1 MPIGRLTRRARL
13 RIIALAKKVKA
24 VKGNGVN
31 GRGARVRGLSEK
43 AKGPFERKAGT
54 AMKRWWF
61 KPQKGLPEETTPA
74 AEGFHQP
81 LSAESLLAVSH
92 RKRLLERIWQYTA
105 LSPLQFEQLY
115 LEPIRRYATYV
126 QQLPASE
133 SHHHAYPGGMLD
145 HGLELVACSLKL
157 RQSYLLPSGAA
168 PEDQAAQA
176 DAWSAAIAYGALL
189 HDVGKIAV
197 DLQVECQNGERW
209 HPWHGPLNQPYR
221 FRYHPDRDYQLHGAA
236 AGLLYTQILP
246 PALLDWLSSYPAL
259 WGQLLSLL
267 ADHYEHAGTLGE
279 LVLQADRVSTAQNIG
294 ANPIKALQAPKH
306 SLQHHLLAGLRHLV
320 KNEFKL
326 NQPGAAGWLT
336 ANHLWLVSKTATDKL
351 RAYLLAQSVDGI
363 PSSNIALFDELQ
375 SHGLVDAT
383 PEGKAV
389 WNANVTD
396 DDWQHRFTFLRL
408 QPSLIWA
415 DEPRPDCFK
424 GTVEPMTEHP
434 LPAGETCES
443 ALDRPQPTQEEE
455 QPVPEHPNQDFDYL
469 DDLMDMLQEPS
480 EVDTGPS
487 AGSLQS
493 TTTPH
498 MDAEGL
504 AFLEWLRD
512 GIHTRRLVV
521 NDSKAKVHTVDGTF
535 FLVTPG
541 IFQRFAAEHL
551 KQADGAAHKEHWRR
565 IQRDFERLGIH
576 QKRANGQNI
585 WTCAVRGPR
594 KSSVLNGYLML
605 RTAGLTSE
613 HPVDNPYLALIR

>member
-1 MPIGRLTRRARL
+1 M
-13 RIIALAKKVKA
+13 VSME
-24 VKGNGVN
+24 
-31 GRGARVRGLSEK
+31 GATRVRGLSEK
-43 AKGPFERKAGT
+43 AKGSFERKAGT

-61 KPQKGLPEETTPA
+61 KPQKGLPEDITSA

-81 LSAESLLAVSH
+81 LSAESLLAASH

-105 LSPLQFEQLY
+105 LSQPQFEQLY

-197 DLQVECQNGERW
+197 DLQVEYQNGERW
-209 HPWHGPLNQPYR
+209 HPWHGPLSQPYR

-236 AGLLYTQILP
+236 AGLLYTQILT
-246 PALLDWLSSYPAL
+246 PALLDWLSSYPLL
-259 WGQLLSLL
+259 WGHLLCLL

-294 ANPIKALQAPKH
+294 ANPTKALQAPKH
-306 SLQHHLLAGLRHLV
+306 SLQHHLLMGLRHLI

-336 ANHLWLVSKTATDKL
+336 EDHLWLVSKTATDKL

-389 WNANVTD
+389 WNATVAD
-396 DDWQHRFTFLRL
+396 DGWEHRFTFLRL
-408 QPSLIWA
+408 QPSLVWA
-415 DEPRPDCFK
+415 NEPRPAYFG
-424 GTVEPMTEHP
+424 GTVDPTMDDHVPTS
-434 LPAGETCES
+434 GTS
-443 ALDRPQPTQEEE
+443 QPTPNWPESGQEEK
-455 QPVPEHPNQDFDYL
+455 HPDVNHPTQDCDYL
-469 DDLMDMLQEPS
+469 EDLMDMLQEPGELKS
-480 EVDTGPS
+480 ESNT
-487 AGSLQS
+487 ASLQPAAPPS
-493 TTTPH
+493 QNTV
-498 MDAEGL
+498 GL
-504 AFLEWLRD
+504 AFLKWLRD
-512 GIHTRRLVV
+512 GIHTHRLVI
-521 NDSKAKVHTVDGTF
+521 NDSRAKVHTVDGTF

-541 IFQRFAAEHL
+541 IFQRYTVEHPEQSDGVDQSEPWRQIQRHFQKLNVHL
-551 KQADGAAHKEHWRR
+551 KRP
-565 IQRDFERLGIH
+565 
-576 QKRANGQNI
+576 NGQNI
-585 WTCAVRGPR
+585 WTCSVRGPR
-594 KSSVLNGYLML
+594 KTSSLNGYLL
-605 RTAGLTSE
+605 RDKTILE
-613 HPVDNPYLALIR
+613 MPPPPDNTFIEIKLN

>member
-1 MPIGRLTRRARL
+1 
-13 RIIALAKKVKA
+13 
-24 VKGNGVN
+24 
-31 GRGARVRGLSEK
+31 
-43 AKGPFERKAGT
+43 
-54 AMKRWWF
+54 MKRWWF
-61 KPQKGLPEETTPA
+61 KPQKGLPEEIIPA

-81 LSAESLLAVSH
+81 LPAESLLAVSH

-105 LSPLQFEQLY
+105 LSQLQFEQLY

-133 SHHHAYPGGMLD
+133 SHHHAYSG
-145 HGLELVACSLKL
+145 GLELVACSLKL

-197 DLQVECQNGERW
+197 DLQVEYQNGEAW

-221 FRYHPDRDYQLHGAA
+221 FRYDPARDYQLHGAA
-236 AGLLYTQILP
+236 AGLLYTQILT
-246 PALLDWLSSYPAL
+246 PALFDWLSSYPTL
-259 WGQLLSLL
+259 WGHLLNLL
-267 ADHYEHAGTLGE
+267 ANHYEHAGALGE

-294 ANPIKALQAPKH
+294 ANPAKALQAPKH
-306 SLQHHLLAGLRHLV
+306 SLQHHLLTGLRHLI

-336 ANHLWLVSKTATDKL
+336 EEHLWLVSKTATDRL

-424 GTVEPMTEHP
+424 GTVEPMMEHP

-443 ALDRPQPTQEEE
+443 ALDRPQPSQEEE
-455 QPVPEHPNQDFDYL
+455 QAVPEQPNQDFDYL

-493 TTTPH
+493 TTTPPK
-498 MDAEGL
+498 DAEGL
-504 AFLEWLRD
+504 AFLEWLRQ
-512 GIHTRRLVV
+512 GVVSHRLVV

-541 IFQRFAAEHL
+541 IFHRYAAEHPESAEAEP
-551 KQADGAAHKEHWRR
+551 QSDAWRR
-565 IQRDFERLGIH
+565 IQRQFEKLDVHLR
-576 QKRANGQNI
+576 KPNGRNI
-585 WTCAVRGPR
+585 WICKVRGPR
-594 KSSVLNGYLML
+594 KASPLNGYLL
-605 RTAGLTSE
+605 RDAKSIASELPANNPFLTLM
-613 HPVDNPYLALIR
+613 P

>member
-1 MPIGRLTRRARL
+1 
-13 RIIALAKKVKA
+13 
-24 VKGNGVN
+24 
-31 GRGARVRGLSEK
+31 
-43 AKGPFERKAGT
+43 
-54 AMKRWWF
+54 MKRWWF
-61 KPQKGLPEETTPA
+61 KPQKGLPEETAPA
-74 AEGFHQP
+74 HVGFHQP
-81 LSAESLLAVSH
+81 LSAESLLTVSH
-92 RKRLLERIWQYTA
+92 RKKLLERIWQYTA

-115 LEPIRRYATYV
+115 LEPIRRYASYV

-133 SHHHAYPGGMLD
+133 SHHHAYAGGMLD

-197 DLQVECQNGERW
+197 DLQVEYQNGGRW

-236 AGLLYTQILP
+236 AGLLYTQILT
-246 PALLDWLSSYPAL
+246 PALLDWLSSYPVL

-267 ADHYEHAGTLGE
+267 ADHYELAGTLGE

-294 ANPIKALQAPKH
+294 ANPAKALQAPKH
-306 SLQHHLLAGLRHLV
+306 SLQHHLLTGLRHLI

-336 ANHLWLVSKTATDKL
+336 EDHLWLVSKTATDKL
-351 RAYLLAQSVDGI
+351 RAYLLAQAVDGI

-389 WNANVTD
+389 WSATVAED
-396 DDWQHRFTFLRL
+396 GWRHRFTFLRL

-415 DEPRPDCFK
+415 DALRPDCFN
-424 GTVEPMTEHP
+424 GTVEPMTDAF
-434 LPAGETCES
+434 LPISETSES
-443 ALDRPQPTQEEE
+443 ASDHLQTAPEDKQPALDQLNR
-455 QPVPEHPNQDFDYL
+455 DFDSL
-469 DDLMDMLQEPS
+469 DDLLDMLKVPS
-480 EVDTGPS
+480 ELNTVSST
-487 AGSLQS
+487 GSLQFAAAA
-493 TTTPH
+493 PQ
-498 MDAEGL
+498 DAAGL

-512 GIHTRRLVV
+512 GIHTHRLVV
-521 NDSKAKVHTVDGTF
+521 NDSKAKVHTVEGTF

-541 IFQRFAAEHL
+541 IFQRYAAEHL
-551 KQADGAAHKEHWRR
+551 ERSEGAAQKEPWRR
-565 IQRDFERLGIH
+565 IQRHFEKLGIH

-585 WTCAVRGPR
+585 WTCAVKGPR
-594 KSSVLNGYLML
+594 KTSVLNGYLL
-605 RTAGLTSE
+605 HGSADIFA
-613 HPVDNPYLALIR
+613 HPPADNPYLMLVR

>member
-1 MPIGRLTRRARL
+1 
-13 RIIALAKKVKA
+13 
-24 VKGNGVN
+24 
-31 GRGARVRGLSEK
+31 
-43 AKGPFERKAGT
+43 
-54 AMKRWWF
+54 MKRWWF
-61 KPQKGLPEETTPA
+61 KPQKGLSEESTPA
-74 AEGFHQP
+74 AVGFHQP
-81 LSAESLLAVSH
+81 LSAESLLAASH

-105 LSPLQFEQLY
+105 LSQLQFEQLY
-115 LEPIRRYATYV
+115 LEPIRRYASYV

-133 SHHHAYPGGMLD
+133 SHHHAYSGGMLD

-197 DLQVECQNGERW
+197 DIQVEYQNGERW
-209 HPWHGPLNQPYR
+209 HPWNGPLNQPYR

-236 AGLLYTQILP
+236 AGLLYMKILRP
-246 PALLDWLSSYPAL
+246 GLLDWLSSYPAL

-267 ADHYEHAGTLGE
+267 SDHYEHAGTLGE

-294 ANPIKALQAPKH
+294 ANPTKALHAPKH
-306 SLQHHLLAGLRHLV
+306 SLQHHLLTGLRHLI

-336 ANHLWLVSKTATDKL
+336 ESHLWLVSKTATDKL

-389 WNANVTD
+389 WNAAVTD
-396 DDWQHRFTFLRL
+396 GDWQHRFTFLRL

-424 GTVEPMTEHP
+424 GTVEPMVEHP

-443 ALDRPQPTQEEE
+443 ALDRPQPTPEEE
-455 QPVPEHPNQDFDYL
+455 QPEPEHPNQDFDYL
-469 DDLMDMLQEPS
+469 HDLMDMLQ
-480 EVDTGPS
+480 GPDSIEKGSSLAHSQS
-487 AGSLQS
+487 ATARPQ
-493 TTTPH
+493 
-498 MDAEGL
+498 DALGH
-504 AFLEWLRD
+504 AFLNWLRE
-512 GIHTRRLVV
+512 GIHTHRLLI
-521 NDSKAKVHTVDGTF
+521 NDRKATIHTVNETF
-535 FLVTPG
+535 FLVSPG
-541 IFQRFAAEHL
+541 IFQSY
-551 KQADGAAHKEHWRR
+551 
-565 IQRDFERLGIH
+565 I
-576 QKRANGQNI
+576 
-585 WTCAVRGPR
+585 
-594 KSSVLNGYLML
+594 
-605 RTAGLTSE
+605 SE
-613 HPVDNPYLALIR
+613 HPPPSFTGCEYSDWKNIQHEFEKLAIHLKKSNGANIWQCTVQGPRNKSKLHGYLLRDPSNISKMLPKNNPFISMNSITDEQNNKNKPNPSKQPRRQGLPIQTNAG

>member
-1 MPIGRLTRRARL
+1 
-13 RIIALAKKVKA
+13 
-24 VKGNGVN
+24 
-31 GRGARVRGLSEK
+31 
-43 AKGPFERKAGT
+43 
-54 AMKRWWF
+54 MKRWWL
-61 KPQKGLPEETTPA
+61 KYEKGHAQIA
-74 AEGFHQP
+74 ASGTEGFLDP
-81 LSAESLLAVSH
+81 MSAQSLLAADH
-92 RKRLLERIWQYTA
+92 RKRLLECIWQYTA
-105 LSPLQFEQLY
+105 VSQPQFEQLY
-115 LEPIRRYATYV
+115 LEPIRRYASYV

-189 HDVGKIAV
+189 HDIGKIAV
-197 DLQVECQNGERW
+197 DVQVEYQNGEVW

-221 FRYHPDRDYQLHGAA
+221 FRYVIGRDYKLHGAA
-236 AGLLYTQILP
+236 TGLLYTHILAP
-246 PALLDWLSSYPAL
+246 RHLDWLSSYPVL
-259 WGQLLSLL
+259 WSHLLFLL
-267 ADHYEHAGTLGE
+267 ANHYEHAGTLGE

-294 ANPIKALQAPKH
+294 ANPTKALQAPKH
-306 SLQHHLLAGLRHLV
+306 SLQHHLLTGLRHLV

-326 NQPGAAGWLT
+326 NQPGATGWLT
-336 ANHLWLVSKTATDKL
+336 KDHLWLVSKTATDKL
-351 RAYLLAQSVDGI
+351 RAYLLAQVVDGI

-389 WNANVTD
+389 WGATVADNG
-396 DDWQHRFTFLRL
+396 WQHRFTFLRL

-415 DEPRPDCFK
+415 DESRPECFG
-424 GTVEPMTEHP
+424 GTVEPMMEHP

-443 ALDRPQPTQEEE
+443 ALDRPQPTPEEK

-480 EVDTGPS
+480 EVETGPS

-493 TTTPH
+493 TTAPPK
-498 MDAEGL
+498 DAEGL
-504 AFLEWLRD
+504 AFLEWLRKAVLN
-512 GIHTRRLVV
+512 HRLVV

-541 IFQRFAAEHL
+541 IFQRYAAEHPESAE
-551 KQADGAAHKEHWRR
+551 ADPQSDAWRR
-565 IQRDFERLGIH
+565 IQRQFEKLDAHLR
-576 QKRANGQNI
+576 KPNSQNI
-585 WTCAVRGPR
+585 WTCTVRGPR
-594 KSSVLNGYLML
+594 KTTSLNGYIL
-605 RTAGLTSE
+605 RDMNLLGL
-613 HPVDNPYLALIR
+613 PPPPDNPFLSLQSPTP

>member
-1 MPIGRLTRRARL
+1 M
-13 RIIALAKKVKA
+13 VSME
-24 VKGNGVN
+24 
-31 GRGARVRGLSEK
+31 GASRVRGLPEK
-43 AKGPFERKAGT
+43 AKGPFELKAGT

-61 KPQKGLPEETTPA
+61 KSQKGLPEEITPA
-74 AEGFHQP
+74 AVGFHQP
-81 LSAESLLAVSH
+81 VSAELLLAASH

-105 LSPLQFEQLY
+105 LSQPQFEQLY

-197 DLQVECQNGERW
+197 DLQVEYQNGERW

-246 PALLDWLSSYPAL
+246 PALLDWLSIYPAL

-294 ANPIKALQAPKH
+294 ANPTKALQAPKH
-306 SLQHHLLAGLRHLV
+306 SLQHHLLMGLRHLI

-336 ANHLWLVSKTATDKL
+336 EEHLWLVSKTATDKL

-383 PEGKAV
+383 PGGKAI
-389 WNANVTD
+389 WSATVTNGE
-396 DDWQHRFTFLRL
+396 WEHRFTFLRL

-415 DEPRPDCFK
+415 DETRPDCFE
-424 GTVEPMTEHP
+424 GTVEPMMEHP
-434 LPAGETCES
+434 LPASETCES
-443 ALDRPQPTQEEE
+443 ALDRPQPTPEEE
-455 QPVPEHPNQDFDYL
+455 QPEPQHPNQDLDYL
-469 DDLMDMLQEPS
+469 DDMMDMLQEPS

-493 TTTPH
+493 TATPPK
-498 MDAEGL
+498 DAEGL
-504 AFLEWLRD
+504 AFLEWLRK
-512 GIHTRRLVV
+512 GVLNHRLVV

-541 IFQRFAAEHL
+541 IFQRYAAEHPES
-551 KQADGAAHKEHWRR
+551 AEAAPQSDAWRR
-565 IQRDFERLGIH
+565 IQRQFEKLDVHLR
-576 QKRANGQNI
+576 KPNSQNI
-585 WTCAVRGPR
+585 WTCTVRGPR
-594 KSSVLNGYLML
+594 KTTSLNGYIL
-605 RTAGLTSE
+605 RDVNLLGL
-613 HPVDNPYLALIR
+613 PPPPDNPFLSLQLPNGL